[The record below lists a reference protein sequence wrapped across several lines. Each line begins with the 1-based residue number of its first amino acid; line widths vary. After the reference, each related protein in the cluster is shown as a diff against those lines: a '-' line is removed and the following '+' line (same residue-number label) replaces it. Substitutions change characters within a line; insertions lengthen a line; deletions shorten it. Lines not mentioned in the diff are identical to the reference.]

1 MKSIKAK
8 ASLWKI
14 PEFTRR
20 KKFDISKAKTFGRR
34 FDDADVVDTYHRTE
48 RLVNAG

>member
-34 FDDADVVDTYHRTE
+34 FDDADIVNTYEKNQEYAQR
-48 RLVNAG
+48 